1 MGGILHVCTGN
12 QARSPIAERLMELGL
27 RRRFGAAAD
36 AIYVTS
42 AGTRGPA
49 GSPMQRMAVA
59 ELERRAARHDNFV
72 SQLLD
77 LKAVERAH
85 LVLTATRQHR
95 DEIISQVPSAIRHTF
110 TWRELAW
117 LASGLKPGEVPGRY
131 PLDRVARLAWVVTK
145 RRGYLSPPPPEQF
158 DIADPMGRPKQH
170 YRVAAAQ
177 IEEAIESILDV
188 L

>member
-1 MGGILHVCTGN
+1 
-12 QARSPIAERLMELGL
+12 MELGL

-49 GSPMQRMAVA
+49 GSPMQPMAVA
-59 ELERRAARHDNFV
+59 ELERRGARHDNFV

-95 DEIISQVPSAIRHTF
+95 DEIISQVPSAIRTHLH
-110 TWRELAW
+110 LAV
-117 LASGLKPGEVPGRY
+117 SFV
-131 PLDRVARLAWVVTK
+131 DVVAA
-145 RRGYLSPPPPEQF
+145 PPP
-158 DIADPMGRPKQH
+158 DA
-170 YRVAAAQ
+170 
-177 IEEAIESILDV
+177 
-188 L
+188 